1 MVPGSFGWGVPV
13 FAAMTTLAP
22 SLAAFRAIAFPI
34 PLLAPVMRRVIPA
47 SLLQYN
53 TQIRYQD

>member
-1 MVPGSFGWGVPV
+1 MAV

-34 PLLAPVMRRVIPA
+34 PLLAPLMKRVFPA
-47 SLLQYN
+47 STLTH
-53 TQIRYQD
+53 TQKQKKSDQGSEYFVIL